1 MNPQQ
6 RLLWGIYA
14 FAAILVVGTGGYVL
28 IEGWSF
34 LDAIYMTVVTITTVG
49 YNEVHPLSDGG
60 RIFSIFLIVGGVGG
74 ALYAVTG
81 IIEYVIQG
89 NIRTMWGR
97 RRMKNRLAKLKGHF
111 ILCGYGRVG
120 EEIARTFKEEG
131 IPFVVIDNR
140 TEGIARLEQTGY
152 LYLHADATIEE
163 VLRDAGIE
171 RARGLVA
178 AVGSDID
185 NTYITLSARQLRPEL
200 FITAR
205 ASNQETI
212 TKLKRAGANRV
223 VSPLGIGGRQMAML
237 ALRPAV
243 VDFIDTVMHGRGRGL
258 QLEDVGIGRD
268 SQLVG
273 LTLKVARGKT
283 GINILAL
290 RKKAGKLM
298 ANPADEETIEDGDRI
313 LVMGTKKRLAALEGT
328 FEGSKA
334 R

>member
-1 MNPQQ
+1 
-6 RLLWGIYA
+6 
-14 FAAILVVGTGGYVL
+14 
-28 IEGWSF
+28 
-34 LDAIYMTVVTITTVG
+34 
-49 YNEVHPLSDGG
+49 
-60 RIFSIFLIVGGVGG
+60 
-74 ALYAVTG
+74 
-81 IIEYVIQG
+81 
-89 NIRTMWGR
+89 
-97 RRMKNRLAKLKGHF
+97 MKNRIAKLKGHF

-140 TEGIARLEQTGY
+140 PENMARLEQTGY

-163 VLRDAGIE
+163 VLRDVGIE
-171 RARGLVA
+171 RARGLVV

-185 NTYITLSARQLRPEL
+185 NTYITLSARQLRPDL

-223 VSPLGIGGRQMAML
+223 VSPLGIGGRRMATL

-243 VDFIDTVMHGRGRGL
+243 VDFIDTVMHGRGREL
-258 QLEDVGIGRD
+258 RLEDVGIGGN

-273 LTLKVARGKT
+273 LTLKAARGKT
-283 GINILAL
+283 GVMILAMS
-290 RKKAGKLM
+290 KKTGKLR
-298 ANPADEETIEDGDRI
+298 ANPPDDETIEDGDRL
-313 LVMGTKKRLAALEGT
+313 LVMGTKRRLAALEGT
-328 FEGSKA
+328 FEGRKA